1 MKQFFK
7 DLWVIIK
14 DFFKNLFHRGKK
26 YVEAEVE
33 ETLEELKAKM
43 LQELAEIEEAMTTAV
58 GEELE
63 ELRIRATL
71 LYAHLPTDEAVENDK
86 LLRESDDLKK

>member
-1 MKQFFK
+1 M
-7 DLWVIIK
+7 IK

-33 ETLEELKAKM
+33 ETLAELKDKM
-43 LQELAEIEEAMTTAV
+43 LKELAEIEDAMTTAV

-63 ELRIRATL
+63 KLRARATL
-71 LYAHLPTDEAVENDK
+71 LYAKLPTEEAVEVDR
-86 LLRESDDLKK
+86 LAREIDDLKH